1 MDDQQRRRGG
11 REKTSEVDRAAE
23 ARRER
28 KARNAGVLNGSRQ
41 HLFVPLEIQEDAKR
55 RGMVL
60 RWVRQDP
67 MRIAQT
73 QGVEWEFVTD
83 EKGQNIVKAAGRE
96 RDDGK
101 LVLMQKRADW
111 HAEDRAERVAIN
123 KKQLLSEEDAQSD
136 PTGLQSGASVDG
148 LANYDRGSKLS
159 QWVPEA
165 PKG

>member
-1 MDDQQRRRGG
+1 MEEQQRRRAQ
-11 REKTSEVDRAAE
+11 REKTPDTDRAE
-23 ARRER
+23 QARRER

-96 RDDGK
+96 KDDGK

-111 HAEDRAERVAIN
+111 HAEDRAERVALN
-123 KKQLLSEEDAQSD
+123 KKQLLSEDEAQSD
-136 PTGLQSGASVDG
+136 PTGLQSGASADG

-159 QWVPEA
+159 QWVPET
-165 PKG
+165 PK